1 MSSGIIHF
9 GIVSNK
15 FIYPVISTFI
25 LVLRSLFGAF
35 GGRYTSDGSIFNVF
49 MMFFAES
56 LSLIVFFIQSKFINS
71 KEKQEIKNNTQ
82 KSTLT
87 IICLICLCSS
97 LDLCNTF
104 IDNSIVIILMD
115 NLLDNISEIIFAL
128 FIIGFSKIIL
138 GIQLHH
144 HHLFG
149 IIFFFA
155 GMILNSII
163 NISSNI
169 NVSSLILSLVGKAAF
184 AIQIVLEKYLL
195 EHVYV
200 NEYLLLGGEGVFGV
214 IVTTILLI
222 FGSKRCGDY
231 SIDCNFQKFITD
243 IKNADYFFIPTTI
256 VYFILVFLLNIFRLL
271 TIYHYIP
278 AYHFI
283 PTQFRAFILWI
294 IQMIIPFK
302 DEVIKFSYFTLGGY
316 ILEIIGILILL
327 EIVIIKVFGMDKN
340 VEIEIIKR
348 QNEDLLENVGLYSLE
363 EVG

>member
-25 LVLRSLFGAF
+25 LVLRSLFGEF
-35 GGRYTSDGSIFNVF
+35 GGRYTSVSIFNVF

-115 NLLDNISEIIFAL
+115 NLLYNISEIIFAL
-128 FIIGFSKIIL
+128 FIIGFSKIII

-184 AIQIVLEKYLL
+184 AI
-195 EHVYV
+195 
-200 NEYLLLGGEGVFGV
+200 
-214 IVTTILLI
+214 
-222 FGSKRCGDY
+222 
-231 SIDCNFQKFITD
+231 
-243 IKNADYFFIPTTI
+243 
-256 VYFILVFLLNIFRLL
+256 
-271 TIYHYIP
+271 
-278 AYHFI
+278 
-283 PTQFRAFILWI
+283 
-294 IQMIIPFK
+294 
-302 DEVIKFSYFTLGGY
+302 
-316 ILEIIGILILL
+316 
-327 EIVIIKVFGMDKN
+327 
-340 VEIEIIKR
+340 
-348 QNEDLLENVGLYSLE
+348 
-363 EVG
+363 

>member
-25 LVLRSLFGAF
+25 LVLRSLFGEF
-35 GGRYTSDGSIFNVF
+35 GGRYTSVSIFNVF

-104 IDNSIVIILMD
+104 ISNEIAND
-115 NLLDNISEIIFAL
+115 NLLDNISVIIFAL
-128 FIIGFSKIIL
+128 FIIGFSKIII

-155 GMILNSII
+155 GMILNILNSII

-169 NVSSLILSLVGKAAF
+169 NVFSLIFSLVGKAAF

-243 IKNADYFFIPTTI
+243 IKNAGYFYIPTTI
-256 VYFILVFLLNIFRLL
+256 VYFILVFLLNIFKLL

-302 DEVIKFSYFTLGGY
+302 NKVIKFSYFTLGGY

-348 QNEDLLENVGLYSLE
+348 QNEDLLENVSLYS
-363 EVG
+363 

>member
-25 LVLRSLFGAF
+25 LVLHSLFNTF
-35 GGRYTSDGSIFNVF
+35 SGRYTSDSIFNVF

-104 IDNSIVIILMD
+104 ISNQIAKD
-115 NLLDNISEIIFAL
+115 NLLDNISVIISVL
-128 FIIGFSKIIL
+128 FTIGFSKIII

-243 IKNADYFFIPTTI
+243 IKNAGYFYIPTTI

-302 DEVIKFSYFTLGGY
+302 NEVIKFSYFTLGGY
-316 ILEIIGILILL
+316 ILEIIGIIILL

-348 QNEDLLENVGLYSLE
+348 QNEDLLENVSLYSLE
-363 EVG
+363 EVS

>member
-25 LVLRSLFGAF
+25 LVLHSLFYTF
-35 GGRYTSDGSIFNVF
+35 SGRYTSDGSIFNVF

-115 NLLDNISEIIFAL
+115 NLLYNISEIIFAL

-149 IIFFFA
+149 IFFFFA

-163 NISSNI
+163 NIRSNI
-169 NVSSLILSLVGKAAF
+169 NVSSLILPLVGKAAF

-222 FGSKRCGDY
+222 FGFKRCGDY

-243 IKNADYFFIPTTI
+243 IKNAGYFYIPTTI

-294 IQMIIPFK
+294 IQMIIFK

-348 QNEDLLENVGLYSLE
+348 QNEDLLENVRLYSLE
-363 EVG
+363 EDG